1 MLDEFNALPAA
12 DAEAEL
18 LSCCA
23 APAWARRVAAARPYA
38 DADALAAEGERAFD
52 ALDWT
57 DVATAVAA
65 HPRIGERATGTD
77 RESAWSRAEQSAAT
91 ASDELAEANAEYE
104 RRFDMVFLIRATG
117 RDSDEILATL
127 RERLGNDE
135 ATEREVVRG
144 QLREIVALRLRKL
157 VTP

>member
-18 LSCCA
+18 LACCA
-23 APAWARRVAAARPYA
+23 TPAWARRVAAARPFP
-38 DADALAAEGERAFD
+38 DADALVEEGERAFD
-52 ALDWT
+52 ALGWDE
-57 DVATAVAA
+57 VATAVAA
-65 HPRIGERATGTD
+65 HPRIGERAAGAD
-77 RESAWSRAEQSAAT
+77 RESAWSRAEQAAVT
-91 ASDELAEANAEYE
+91 AADVLAEANAEYE
-104 RRFDMVFLIRATG
+104 RRFGMVFLIRATG
-117 RDSDEILATL
+117 RDGEEILAAL

-157 VTP
+157 VTA